1 MPPFLLLSLSMP
13 YDDCDRLYPYLGQTS
28 QMAFKQMQSVFA
40 AIAVFAVMV
49 VFDPFCGLK
58 KINVNRPKPSRLA
71 LNGVGIKRFHD
82 DLEVIAAKIRVTT
95 AKQNLVLLK
104 DMDQDSAHIVG
115 TSKVPMLKPGEYELW
130 RMRMEQ
136 YIQMIDYSLW
146 EVTENGNSVPK
157 IKLVEGVEI
166 IIAPTTAKEKA
177 QRRLELKAKST
188 LFIGIPNEHQLM
200 FNSIKDA
207 KSLP

>member
-1 MPPFLLLSLSMP
+1 MPPILLLSLSMP

-28 QMAFKQMQSVFA
+28 QMAFKNMQPVFA

-49 VFDPFCGLK
+49 VFDPFYLPGDYGMCSIYAMVAIICG
-58 KINVNRPKPSRLA
+58 R
-71 LNGVGIKRFHD
+71 GFHD
-82 DLEVIAAKIRVTT
+82 DLEVTAAKVRVTT
-95 AKQNLVLLK
+95 AKQNLVLLN
-104 DMDQDSAHIVG
+104 MDQDTTHIVG
-115 TSKVPMLKPGEYELW
+115 TSKVHMLKPGECELW

-146 EVTENGNSVPK
+146 EVIENGNSVPK
-157 IKLVEGVEI
+157 IKLVEGVET
-166 IIAPTTAKEKA
+166 IIAPTTAEEKA
-177 QRRLELKAKST
+177 QRRFELKAKST
-188 LFIGIPNEHQLM
+188 LFIGIPNEHQLK